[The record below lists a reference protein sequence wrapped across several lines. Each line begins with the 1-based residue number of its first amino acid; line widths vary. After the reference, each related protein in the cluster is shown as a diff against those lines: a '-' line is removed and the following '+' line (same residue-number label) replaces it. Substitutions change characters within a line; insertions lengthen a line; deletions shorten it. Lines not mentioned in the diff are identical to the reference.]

1 MNPMPQFLHDRKAAL
16 HRNTSSTDMSHKD
29 YYKNWNIKGIA
40 ESVIREIK
48 EGENKEELDDV
59 LDYYL
64 QRAYWSV
71 YSRDTRDARIVVEL
85 VREYIEEPEV

>member
-1 MNPMPQFLHDRKAAL
+1 M
-16 HRNTSSTDMSHKD
+16 STNK
-29 YYKNWNIKGIA
+29 YYKSWNIKGIA
-40 ESVIREIK
+40 ESVLEEIK
-48 EGENKEELDDV
+48 EDEIDEEEIDDV

-85 VREYIEEPEV
+85 VQQYIEEMESMS

>member
-1 MNPMPQFLHDRKAAL
+1 M
-16 HRNTSSTDMSHKD
+16 SSKK

-40 ESVIREIK
+40 ESVIKEIK
-48 EGENKEELDDV
+48 EDREDGEDRTDEEDEEYLDNV

-71 YSRDTRDARIVVEL
+71 YSRDTSDARIVVEL
-85 VREYIEEPEV
+85 VKQYIEEMEGE

>member
-1 MNPMPQFLHDRKAAL
+1 M
-16 HRNTSSTDMSHKD
+16 SSKK

-40 ESVIREIK
+40 ESVLEEIK
-48 EGENKEELDDV
+48 EDREDGEDRTDEEDEEYLDNV

-71 YSRDTRDARIVVEL
+71 YSKDDRDAKIVVER
-85 VREYIEEPEV
+85 VKQYIEEMESV